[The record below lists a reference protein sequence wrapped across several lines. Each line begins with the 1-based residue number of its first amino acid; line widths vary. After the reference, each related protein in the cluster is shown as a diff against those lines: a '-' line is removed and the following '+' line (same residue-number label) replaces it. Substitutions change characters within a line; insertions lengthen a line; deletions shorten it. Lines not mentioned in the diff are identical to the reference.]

1 MAVTQGDVLWTP
13 PADVRTTTQV
23 GRFMD
28 FVAAR
33 GVVLDDYDA
42 ALRWSFDDLEGFWA
56 AIWDFF
62 GVRAH
67 TPYERVL
74 SERVMPGARWFEG
87 ATLNYAEHM
96 VGLDEDGDRVAV
108 VARSQ
113 ARDASEMTFG
123 ELREQVARARAGL
136 ERLGV
141 GPGDRVVAYLPNIPE
156 TLVAFLATASL
167 GAIWATCAPEFGAR
181 AVIDRFGIVE
191 PKVLLAV
198 AGYGYGT
205 KHVDRRAEVAA
216 IRTELRSLEHVVHVP
231 YAGGAGDALP
241 DAAAWPDLLAEPAP
255 LRFDPLPFDH
265 PLCVLF
271 SSGTTG
277 LPKPIVHGHGGILVE
292 GFKNLGLSWDLQPG
306 DRLLWFST
314 TAWMMWNAL
323 VTSLLH
329 RASIVMIDGNPAY
342 PDLSMQWR
350 LAEETRPTFMGA
362 SPALLMGCRKAGV
375 DLTKL
380 DLSSIRQLGA
390 AGSPLPTEGYAW
402 VYEQL
407 GPDVLLNCGSG
418 GTDVCT
424 GIVQGSPMQP
434 VFAGEIAG
442 RCLGVDTAAFD
453 PDGNEVVGALGE
465 LVIRAPM
472 PSMPVGFWNDPGD
485 ERYHAAYFEDYP
497 GVWRHGDWIEFT
509 ERGSCVITGR
519 SDATLNRGG
528 VRMGTGEFYAV
539 VEEIDEV
546 LDSLVVHLEDRDGG
560 AGELVLFVALR
571 EGVALDDE
579 LRARIAGAL
588 RTELSPRH
596 VPDTVEAVPA
606 IPRTLTGKK
615 LELPVKRMLRGV
627 AQADVASRD
636 ALADPGAIDAFA
648 AYARR
653 RDRAPA
659 GAQPPA

>member
-1 MAVTQGDVLWTP
+1 MAVTVGDVLWTP

-33 GVVLDDYDA
+33 GVALDDYDA
-42 ALRWSFDDLEGFWA
+42 ALRWSVDDLEGFWA

-96 VGLDEDGDRVAV
+96 VGLDEDAARVAI

-113 ARDASEMTFG
+113 SRDPFEVTWG
-123 ELREQVARARAGL
+123 DLRDQVARARAGL
-136 ERLGV
+136 QRLGV

-167 GAIWATCAPEFGAR
+167 GAVWATCAPEFGAR

-198 AGYGYGT
+198 AGYGYGA
-205 KHVDRRAEVAA
+205 KHVDRRPEVAA
-216 IRTELRSLEHVVHVP
+216 IRADLGTLEHVVHVR
-231 YAGGAGDALP
+231 YAGGPDDALP
-241 DAAAWPDLLAEPAP
+241 GAHAWDDLLADPAP
-255 LRFDPLPFDH
+255 LRFDPMPFDH

-277 LPKPIVHGHGGILVE
+277 LPKPVVHGHGGILVE
-292 GFKNLGLSWDLQPG
+292 GYKNLGLSWDLPPG

-362 SPALLMGCRKAGV
+362 SPALLMGCRKAGL
-375 DLTKL
+375 DLTRL

-390 AGSPLPTEGYAW
+390 AGSPLPAEGYAW

-453 PDGNEVVGALGE
+453 PDGNAVVGALGE

-472 PSMPVGFWNDPGD
+472 PSMPVGFWDDPGD
-485 ERYHAAYFEDYP
+485 ERYHAAYYEDYP
-497 GVWRHGDWIEFT
+497 GVWRHGDWILFT
-509 ERGSCVITGR
+509 ERGSCIITGR

-528 VRMGTGEFYAV
+528 VRMGTGEFYEV
-539 VEEIDEV
+539 VEELDQV
-546 LDSLVVHLEDRDGG
+546 LDSLVVHLEDREGG
-560 AGELVLFVALR
+560 AGELLLFVVLR
-571 EGVALDDE
+571 DGAALDDD
-579 LRARIAGAL
+579 LRARIGRAL
-588 RTELSPRH
+588 RGELSPRH

-615 LELPVKRMLRGV
+615 LELPVKRMLRG
-627 AQADVASRD
+627 ADQARVASRD
-636 ALADPGAIDAFA
+636 ALADPRAIDAFA
-648 AYARR
+648 AYARSR
-653 RDRAPA
+653 TPA
-659 GAQPPA
+659 V

>member
-1 MAVTQGDVLWTP
+1 MAVTLGDVLWTP

-28 FVAAR
+28 FVGAR
-33 GVVLDDYDA
+33 GVALDDYDA
-42 ALRWSFDDLEGFWA
+42 ALRWSVEDLEGFWA

-96 VGLDEDGDRVAV
+96 VGLDEDAARVAI

-113 ARDASEMTFG
+113 SRDPFEVTWG
-123 ELREQVARARAGL
+123 DLRDQVARARAGL
-136 ERLGV
+136 QRLGV

-167 GAIWATCAPEFGAR
+167 GAVWATCAPEFGAR

-198 AGYGYGT
+198 AGYGYGA
-205 KHVDRRAEVAA
+205 KHVDRRPEVAA
-216 IRTELRSLEHVVHVP
+216 IRADLGTLEHVVHVR
-231 YAGGAGDALP
+231 YAGGPDDALP
-241 DAAAWPDLLAEPAP
+241 GAHAWDDLLADPAP
-255 LRFDPLPFDH
+255 LRFDPMPFDH

-292 GFKNLGLSWDLQPG
+292 GYKNLGLSWDLQPG

-362 SPALLMGCRKAGV
+362 SPALLMGCRKAGL
-375 DLTKL
+375 DLTRL

-390 AGSPLPTEGYAW
+390 AGSPLPAEGYAW

-453 PDGNEVVGALGE
+453 PDGNAVVGALGE

-472 PSMPVGFWNDPGD
+472 PSMPVGFWDDPGD
-485 ERYHAAYFEDYP
+485 ERYHAAYYEDYP
-497 GVWRHGDWIEFT
+497 GVWRHGDWILFT
-509 ERGSCVITGR
+509 ERGSCIITGR

-528 VRMGTGEFYAV
+528 VRMGTGEFYEV
-539 VEEIDEV
+539 VEELDEV
-546 LDSLVVHLEDRDGG
+546 LDSLVVHLEDDEGG
-560 AGELVLFVALR
+560 AGELVLFVVLR
-571 EGVALDDE
+571 DGATLDDD
-579 LRARIAGAL
+579 LRARIGRAL
-588 RTELSPRH
+588 RGELSPRH

-615 LELPVKRMLRGV
+615 LELPVKRMLRG
-627 AQADVASRD
+627 ADQARVASRD
-636 ALADPGAIDAFA
+636 ALADPRAIDAFA
-648 AYARR
+648 AYARSR
-653 RDRAPA
+653 TPA
-659 GAQPPA
+659 V